1 MTFEYMTPHTPQLNG
16 VIEGIFSVIKE
27 GALDMLLN
35 EKLNDTNQKIMW
47 EESVHTC

>member
-16 VIEGIFSVIKE
+16 VIEERFSVIKE

-47 EESVHTC
+47 